1 MDNMTSLNLDEM
13 EKVSGGVHKTIQGRS
28 ATVFTGP
35 GTEYGVTTT
44 LSGGTV
50 VNFTGNVSYSDH
62 DGSTKPLSS
71 EWVMINSPISGWVT
85 REAIGV

>member
-62 DGSTKPLSS
+62 DGRSYY
-71 EWVMINSPISGWVT
+71 MINSPISGWVT